1 MTQISRQQY
10 ADLYGPTTGD
20 KIRLGNTNL
29 YVQIEQ
35 DLRAV
40 YGDELQYGGGKTL
53 RDGMGSENQL
63 TQEAGCLD
71 LVITNVTVLEPT
83 LGVVKADVGIRNGRI
98 VGLGKAGN
106 PSTMDGVTPGLVTG
120 ASTDAISG
128 EHLILT
134 AGGMDTHVHYISP
147 QQVYAALSNGIT
159 TVWGGGIGPV
169 DGSNGVTTTNGP
181 WNLEMMLRAVEG
193 LPINIG
199 LLGKGNSTGKGP
211 MIEQLHGG
219 AAGFK
224 VHEDYGATPSAIR
237 ACLSVADDYDVSV
250 AVHTD
255 TLNESGYVEDT
266 IAAFDGRT
274 IHTFHSEGA
283 GGGHAP
289 DLLKVVGQGNVL
301 PSSTN
306 PTLPCGKNSVAE
318 LFDMIMVCHNLN
330 PKIPSDVAFAE
341 SRVRSETIVAESVL
355 HDLGAISMIGSDSQA
370 MGRIGENFLRALQTA
385 DAMKAARGQ
394 LDEDAPDHDNFRVL
408 RYIAKVTINPALTAG
423 LAHEIG
429 SIAPGKFADLVLW
442 EPAFFGAKPKMVLK
456 GGFVAWANMG
466 DPNASLPTPQ
476 PMYYRPMFG
485 AFGSALPKSSITFV
499 SRAAY
504 DDKIG
509 EKLGLQRNI
518 AAVSGTRTLGK
529 HHMVRNDYLPNIDV
543 NPETFAVTIDGKH
556 VTVDPPTSI
565 SLNQLYFFS

>member
-1 MTQISRQQY
+1 MTQMSRQQY
-10 ADLYGPTTGD
+10 ADLYGPTVGD
-20 KIRLGNTNL
+20 KIRLGNTDL
-29 YVQIEQ
+29 YVQIEK

-159 TVWGGGIGPV
+159 TIWGGGIGPV

-237 ACLSVADDYDVSV
+237 SCLSVADDYDVSV

-289 DLLKVVGQGNVL
+289 DLLKVVGQSNVL

-385 DAMKAARGQ
+385 DAMKKARGQ
-394 LDEDAPDHDNFRVL
+394 LEEDAPDNDNFRVL
-408 RYIAKVTINPALTAG
+408 RYIAKVTINPCLTSG

-429 SIAPGKFADLVLW
+429 SVAPGKFADLVLW

-485 AFGSALPKSSITFV
+485 AFGTAMQKSSITFV

-518 AAVSGTRTLGK
+518 SPVSGTRILGK
-529 HHMVRNDYLPNIDV
+529 QHMVRNDYLPNIDV